1 MTTNFPTLEEQE
13 LVRKYVME
21 RPLIRPKITYL
32 KAGLILLG
40 TVGISILVSVLIY
53 KTVFRVGFFLSK
65 KIYYFSF
72 FSFELIILSRFMAI
86 MAVKL
91 YQHYAP
97 EEVRRRCLLKPTC
110 SEFAIIVL
118 KKYGIIIGLIKIW
131 RRLKYYCRGDVYYID
146 EP

>member
-21 RPLIRPKITYL
+21 RPLYRPKITFL
-32 KAGLILLG
+32 KAGLILVG
-40 TVGISILVSVLIY
+40 TVILSISVSILLYKIVL
-53 KTVFRVGFFLSK
+53 RVGFFLPK
-65 KIYYFSF
+65 NIYYSSF
-72 FSFELIILSRFMAI
+72 FIFEVIVFSRFIAI
-86 MAVKL
+86 MGVKL

-97 EEVRRRCLLKPTC
+97 ENVRRRCLLKPTC
-110 SEFAIIVL
+110 SEYAIIVL
-118 KKYGIIIGLIKIW
+118 KKYGTVIGLIKIW

>member
-1 MTTNFPTLEEQE
+1 MTSDFPTLEEQE

-21 RPLIRPKITYL
+21 RPLYRPKITYF
-32 KAGLILLG
+32 KATVILL
-40 TVGISILVSVLIY
+40 SIIILSVLCSIIFY
-53 KTVFRVGFFLSK
+53 KIALRVGFFFNK
-65 KIYYFSF
+65 VIF
-72 FSFELIILSRFMAI
+72 FILFFTLEFIFLARFLAI
-86 MAVKL
+86 GVVKL

-118 KKYGIIIGLIKIW
+118 KKYGALIGIIKIW

-146 EP
+146 KP